1 VSDLTIVNTPYLSEP
16 DAGNSPSSQ
25 SLLAGVLYDR
35 AQAQLTRMFRDPY
48 ALSKEERA
56 ELIDELRISTAA
68 MPEIVELRVLLGMT
82 LCVDM
87 KVQEAVET
95 LREAVKAAPD
105 SFLAHLKLGELL
117 MRLRICDQAQT
128 ETQEAAR
135 LAANPVQS
143 ELARR
148 QAATLRTMMREG
160 IERGGLPLPLKR
172 IAGLWHKLSRRRPS
186 QAPDIALIG
195 PR

>member
-1 VSDLTIVNTPYLSEP
+1 MSDLVAMNTPYLSES
-16 DAGNSPSSQ
+16 DLGNSLSSQ
-25 SLLAGVLYDR
+25 KIFAEALYGEARLQLA
-35 AQAQLTRMFRDPY
+35 RMFRDPY

-56 ELIDELRISTAA
+56 QLIDELRLAA
-68 MPEIVELRVLLGMT
+68 AAVPEIVELRVLLGMA
-82 LCVDM
+82 LCVDL
-87 KVQEAVET
+87 KVQDGMEALHQAVET
-95 LREAVKAAPD
+95 APD
-105 SFLAHLKLGELL
+105 SFLARLKLGELL
-117 MRLRICDQAQT
+117 MRLRICDQAVV

-160 IERGGLPLPLKR
+160 IERDSRLPIQK
-172 IAGLWHKLSRRRPS
+172 IKGLWRRLNRRTPIS
-186 QAPDIALIG
+186 EIALIG

>member
-1 VSDLTIVNTPYLSEP
+1 
-16 DAGNSPSSQ
+16 
-25 SLLAGVLYDR
+25 
-35 AQAQLTRMFRDPY
+35 MFRDPY
-48 ALSKEERA
+48 ALSKDERT
-56 ELIDELRISTAA
+56 ELIDELRISVAA

-87 KVQEAVET
+87 KVQEAMET

-117 MRLRICDQAQT
+117 MRLRVCDQAVV
-128 ETQEAAR
+128 ETQEAAT

-172 IAGLWHKLSRRRPS
+172 VVGLWHKLSRRRPS
-186 QAPDIALIG
+186 LAPDIALIG